1 MVTAKRDLESEDA
14 HLIFDLSMFDFGTT
28 KKANKMDKHLKL
40 MEAQCA
46 KRILDR
52 ISNHFTRPTQVE
64 RV

>member
-52 ISNHFTRPTQVE
+52 IAPFYKTYTV
-64 RV
+64 

>member
-52 ISNHFTRPTQVE
+52 IANHFTRPTQVE

>member
-1 MVTAKRDLESEDA
+1 MVTAKRDLESEDP

-46 KRILDR
+46 KRILYK
-52 ISNHFTRPTQVE
+52 IARPTQVE

>member
-46 KRILDR
+46 KRIL
-52 ISNHFTRPTQVE
+52 E
-64 RV
+64 